1 MDEKIRA
8 NELQED
14 FKNEFDRTLELL
26 VDTYPRVSRVKKDK
40 DLTKS
45 VFEMAIYTTI
55 LNTLRNMQIDSSNL
69 TMREF
74 HKKYVPNLP
83 ILYRCDFTCAEFKK
97 IIDDSYLTAR
107 DKNIAYKF
115 FVEKKN
121 SNEIYIE
128 VEVDKKTVDGNLPE
142 INDALLYRAC
152 IYNKEND

>member
-1 MDEKIRA
+1 MDEKVRA
-8 NELQED
+8 KELQED

-26 VDTYPRVSRVKKDK
+26 VDNYPRVSRVKKDK

-45 VFEMAIYTTI
+45 VFEMTIYTTI
-55 LNTLRNMQIDSSNL
+55 LNTLRNMQIDSANL

-83 ILYRCDFTCAEFKK
+83 ILYRCDFTCDEFKR

-121 SNEIYIE
+121 SNEIYVE